1 MFSLAEKLF
10 TTLTLP
16 IVPVVFG
23 QIDYIRYVPR
33 SAVIDSQEFPLM
45 GDLANRLIEVKNSP
59 KLYGNYFHWK
69 KDFLWG
75 GFAHFMTP
83 FCDLCLRLHLDRT
96 PHIIDNVHQWWF
108 DQTCEPEV
116 TKYF

>member
-33 SAVIDSQEFPLM
+33 SAVIDSQEFPSM

-59 KLYGNYFHWK
+59 TLYGNYFHWK